1 MAKAARRKPMS
12 EINVVPYID
21 VMLVLLVIFMVTAPL
36 MTQGIKVEL
45 PAADSEAIEVSDPDD
60 FLVVSIDA
68 EDDISLIFGRRKRRC
83 VARSDGIADRKKVV
97 TAQPSIKVLI
107 EGDQAVT
114 YGYVMSAM
122 DRLKNAGIEDVGA
135 GHATEDVGVS
145 DASISDLADDFALVF
160 AWSGAWVVASQLG
173 VAASQVASIEHS
185 ILRQGWSMWRL
196 NPNRQRRRNLNR
208 PRKSANR
215 SRKRYRF

>member
-1 MAKAARRKPMS
+1 MAKVARRKPMS

-68 EDDISLIFGRRKRRC
+68 EGRYFLNIGEKETPMSLETM
-83 VARSDGIADRKKVV
+83 ALQTEKVV

-122 DRLKNAGIEDVGA
+122 DRLKNAGIEDVGLV
-135 GHATEDVGVS
+135 TQPRTSE
-145 DASISDLADDFALVF
+145 SI
-160 AWSGAWVVASQLG
+160 
-173 VAASQVASIEHS
+173 
-185 ILRQGWSMWRL
+185 
-196 NPNRQRRRNLNR
+196 
-208 PRKSANR
+208 
-215 SRKRYRF
+215 